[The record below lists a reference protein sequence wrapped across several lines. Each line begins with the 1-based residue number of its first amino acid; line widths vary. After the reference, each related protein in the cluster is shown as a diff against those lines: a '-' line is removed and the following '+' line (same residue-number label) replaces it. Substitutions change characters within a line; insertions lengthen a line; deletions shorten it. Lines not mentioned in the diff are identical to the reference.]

1 MCAMMPMLRTL
12 LRSVST
18 SSATCE
24 ALLLRSGGAVRRLVS
39 PAVVRE
45 RPVRLGHLVHVLAT
59 LDRGTEAVARV
70 EELVHQ
76 ALGHGLLAT
85 SAREVD
91 QPAQRQRGG
100 PDGAHLD
107 GHLVGGATDSTGP
120 HLEGRPHV
128 LQCALEDDDRVVA
141 GLLPGTLA
149 VSYTHLTLPT
159 IYSV

>member
-12 LRSVST
+12 LRSMST

-45 RPVRLGHLVHVLAT
+45 RPVRLGHLVHVLAP
-59 LDRGTEAVARV
+59 LDRGTKAVARV

-91 QPAQRQRGG
+91 QPA
-100 PDGAHLD
+100 P
-107 GHLVGGATDSTGP
+107 
-120 HLEGRPHV
+120 
-128 LQCALEDDDRVVA
+128 
-141 GLLPGTLA
+141 
-149 VSYTHLTLPT
+149 VSYTHLRAHETGRNLVCRLLLEKKKNKP
-159 IYSV
+159 

>member
-76 ALGHGLLAT
+76 ALVARSRPA
-85 SAREVD
+85 SAA
-91 QPAQRQRGG
+91 PAWWPGRGAPRRAPG
-100 PDGAHLD
+100 RWRHRPDGTAPR
-107 GHLVGGATDSTGP
+107 GP
-120 HLEGRPHV
+120 AARSPV
-128 LQCALEDDDRVVA
+128 RA
-141 GLLPGTLA
+141 
-149 VSYTHLTLPT
+149 
-159 IYSV
+159 